1 MNNINRRKIM
11 GRKQENE
18 ITMKVNCGI
27 KELCKILEDKGFKV
41 VDRFT
46 MNDIFMVPN
55 TLKTKIKDLTSREIL
70 KDAILIRDI
79 ENQFKGSRNKK
90 ITFKKKEF
98 NKNGDILSQESIN
111 CDILNIDEAVNL
123 FKAINY
129 YRIMNIIEKDIVYEK
144 DNFEIAIKDIEN
156 GDNLIEVE
164 TISNNSNMD
173 TIEKLKTQIINLQ
186 IPVDT
191 RNFFVKKAEIE
202 LDKIIRR

>member
-1 MNNINRRKIM
+1 M
-11 GRKQENE
+11 GIKQENE

-111 CDILNIDEAVNL
+111 CDIFNIDEAVNL

-191 RNFFVKKAEIE
+191 SNFFVKKAEIE

>member
-1 MNNINRRKIM
+1 M
-11 GRKQENE
+11 GIKQENE

-27 KELCKILEDKGFKV
+27 NELCRILEDKGFKV

-46 MNDIFMVPN
+46 MNDIFMIPN

-79 ENQFKGSRNKK
+79 ENQLKGNKSKK

-98 NKNGDILSQESIN
+98 NKNGDILNQESIN
-111 CDILNIDEAVNL
+111 CDIFNIDEAVN
-123 FKAINY
+123 FFQAINY
-129 YRIMNIIEKDIVYEK
+129 YKIMKIIEKDIVYGKEY
-144 DNFEIAIKDIEN
+144 FEIAIKDIEN

-164 TISNNSNMD
+164 TVSNNDNID

-191 RNFFVKKAEIE
+191 SNFFVKKAEIE
-202 LDKIIRR
+202 LDKIIKG

>member
-1 MNNINRRKIM
+1 M
-11 GRKQENE
+11 GIKQENE

-27 KELCKILEDKGFKV
+27 NELCRILEDKGFKV

-46 MNDIFMVPN
+46 MNDIFMIPN

-79 ENQFKGSRNKK
+79 ENQLKGNKSKK

-98 NKNGDILSQESIN
+98 NKNGDILNQKSIN
-111 CDILNIDEAVNL
+111 CDIFNIDEAVN
-123 FKAINY
+123 FFQAINY
-129 YRIMNIIEKDIVYEK
+129 YKIMKIIEKDIVYGKEY
-144 DNFEIAIKDIEN
+144 FEIAIKDIEN

-164 TISNNSNMD
+164 TVSNNDNID

-191 RNFFVKKAEIE
+191 SNFFVKKAEIE
-202 LDKIIRR
+202 LDKIIKG